1 MHLWPHPSR
10 LEEGSHLRM
19 TTEFA
24 AADNFDHDFTAPA
37 VKPPTI
43 YRLNA

>member
-10 LEEGSHLRM
+10 LAQEGSHLRM

-24 AADNFDHDFTAPA
+24 AADNLNHDFTAPA
-37 VKPPTI
+37 VSPPTM
-43 YRLNA
+43 